1 MTDEINGGCKRL
13 GRFDVDFT
21 NRTITRISDG
31 AFIKTSRSE
40 ILIFTLLAESANN
53 TIYREVLLVEC
64 WQGKIVTNNS
74 LTVAIKNLRTA
85 FAQIGEHKIITTEP
99 KLGYCIR
106 QLVLIDD
113 GSHPPKND
121 ILTKENK
128 KAQIQI
134 LQEEQP
140 AISIE
145 KKEDLINKELKN
157 VTIKRISL
165 SNIKFFDVIIIIA
178 FFFLTLIVCYRFLF
192 FIDTTSVEGL
202 PVIYNGI
209 DLPKPVQ
216 NAILQNDDSNISQWY
231 AFPIS
236 KGCNYYQLLSVNN
249 GHFVDYSS
257 SVKQEICSDK

>member
-1 MTDEINGGCKRL
+1 MTDEINGACKRL
-13 GRFDVDFT
+13 GRFDIDFSR
-21 NRTITRISDG
+21 RTITRISDG
-31 AFIKTSRSE
+31 AFIKASRSE
-40 ILIFTLLAESANN
+40 TLIFTLLAESANN
-53 TIYREVLLVEC
+53 TIYREVLLAEC

-85 FAQIGEHKIITTEP
+85 FAKIGEHKIITTEP

-106 QLVLIDD
+106 QLALIDD

-121 ILTKENK
+121 VIKRGNKNIPILN
-128 KAQIQI
+128 
-134 LQEEQP
+134 EEQP
-140 AISIE
+140 IGNME
-145 KKEDLINKELKN
+145 KKEKIISQELTN
-157 VTIKRISL
+157 VTIKKKSIF
-165 SNIKFFDVIIIIA
+165 NVTFFDIIIIII
-178 FFFLTLIVCYRFLF
+178 FFFSTLMICYRFLF

-236 KGCNYYQLLSVNN
+236 KRCNYYQLFSVNN
-249 GHFVDYSS
+249 DHFVDYSS
-257 SVKQEICSDK
+257 TIKQEICSVK